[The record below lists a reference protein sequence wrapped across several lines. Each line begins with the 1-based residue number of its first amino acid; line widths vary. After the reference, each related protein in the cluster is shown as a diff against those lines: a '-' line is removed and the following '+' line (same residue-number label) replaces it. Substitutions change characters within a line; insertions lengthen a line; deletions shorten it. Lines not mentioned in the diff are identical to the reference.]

1 MSLAIYDKNINGN
14 IQKQHGTDISEY
26 AFRAIL
32 WILLLFVRISVDYVC
47 FSIFITEY

>member
-26 AFRAIL
+26 AFRAIFMDFAF
-32 WILLLFVRISVDYVC
+32 IYQNISRLRSFFNIHY
-47 FSIFITEY
+47 

>member
-26 AFRAIL
+26 AFRAIFMAFAFIYQNISRL
-32 WILLLFVRISVDYVC
+32 RLFFNIHY
-47 FSIFITEY
+47 

>member
-26 AFRAIL
+26 AFRAIF
-32 WILLLFVRISVDYVC
+32 IVFVLICQNISKLHSFPNIHY
-47 FSIFITEY
+47 